1 MRRTPLFA
9 LHSLAGASFA
19 PVVDALVPASFGA
32 TPMTCEVGRTGAVV
46 VDRADRHV
54 VVLRG
59 PDARRFCN
67 GMFTNNVRSLPVGG
81 ANRHCMVD
89 DKARIQGLLDLVCLA
104 EDTFLAVLDGV
115 TAAEFEARYG
125 KYILFD
131 DVELEDLTASHAVF
145 GVQGPRAYEVLASA
159 GLAAPSENGAVTVG
173 EGIHVFRSPST
184 GTGAVAVVLPVAQAQ
199 TLWGAIVG
207 AGALPC
213 GWDAADVLRVE
224 AGIARWPVDMGDR
237 ALLHELRLVVTCAAF
252 DKGCY
257 LGQEVIHRIDVM
269 GQVTKQLWGLDLRED
284 ALPPAGAEV
293 RIDDQVVGEVRSGAR
308 EGSRVRVLAVLR
320 KAAWQAGLAVTIH
333 AGERSV
339 EAQVCDLPF
348 PG

>member
-19 PVVDALVPASFGA
+19 QVVDALVPAVFGA
-32 TPMTCEVGRTGAVV
+32 VSMTCEAGRTGAVV
-46 VDRADRHV
+46 IDRSDRHV
-54 VVLRG
+54 VALRG

-104 EDTFLAVLDGV
+104 EDSFLAVLDGI
-115 TAAEFEARYG
+115 TAADFEARYG

-131 DVELEDLTASHAVF
+131 DVELEDLTAQFTVF
-145 GVQGPRAYEVLASA
+145 GVQGPHTTSVLASA
-159 GLAAPSENGAVTVG
+159 GLPVPGEGGAATIG
-173 EGIHVFRSPST
+173 EGIHVLRSPST
-184 GTGAVAVVLPVAQAQ
+184 GVDGIAVMVPLAVAQGTWAALVSAGAV
-199 TLWGAIVG
+199 
-207 AGALPC
+207 PC
-213 GWDAADVLRVE
+213 GSEAAEILRIE
-224 AGIARWPVDMGDR
+224 AGIPRWPVDMGER
-237 ALLHELRLVVTCAAF
+237 ALLHELRLVTTCAAF

-269 GQVTKQLWGLDLRED
+269 GQVTKQLWGLEMDAD
-284 ALPPAGAEV
+284 ALPPGGAEV
-293 RIDDQVVGEVRSGAR
+293 RVGDQVVGEVRSGAR
-308 EGSRVRVLAVLR
+308 EGTRVRVLAVLR
-320 KAAWQAGLAVTIH
+320 KAAWQAGLQVTVH

-339 EAQVCDLPF
+339 GARVADLPF
-348 PG
+348 PR